1 MECEGQAIT
10 GSKNYLCT
18 NPQRVKF
25 GKELSSSLPLDYG
38 VPQGALLVP
47 LLFVL
52 YINDLPRCLSR
63 SNISMCADDT
73 VMYTSSSESD
83 CIMTEIQ
90 EELQRVEQ

>member
-1 MECEGQAIT
+1 MV
-10 GSKNYLCT
+10 YL
-18 NPQRVKF
+18 RVHC
-25 GKELSSSLPLDYG
+25 Y
-38 VPQGALLVP
+38 P